1 MAAGP
6 FKQPVSVLVVVHTPT
21 LQVLLLER
29 VFPPGFWQS
38 VTGSLEPG
46 ETPPQA
52 ALRELAEETG
62 IVAPP
67 GGLED
72 WGQTTRF
79 ELRPEWRPRYAPD
92 VTHNTEHVFS
102 LCVDPAQPIRL
113 ASDEHC
119 AMVWLP
125 APQAAQKVFSWTNRD
140 AILLLQARSVKRS
153 SEGAPC
159 RQRR

>member
-1 MAAGP
+1 MAGP
-6 FKQPVSVLVVVHTPT
+6 FKQPVSVLVVVHTPA

-67 GGLED
+67 GALQD
-72 WGQTTRF
+72 WRQTACF
-79 ELRPEWRPRYAPD
+79 AIRPEWRTRYAPD
-92 VTHNTEHVFS
+92 VMYNTEHVFS
-102 LCVDPAQPIRL
+102 VCIDRGQPIRL
-113 ASDEHC
+113 ATDEHR
-119 AMVWLP
+119 AMQWL
-125 APQAAQKVFSWTNRD
+125 ALEDAAQKVFSWTNRD
-140 AILLLQARSVKRS
+140 AILALRERPRS
-153 SEGAPC
+153 APA
-159 RQRR
+159 